1 MNGIKQK
8 NSDLDNSLEKVS
20 TLTSVDEPKAILEL
34 NESAKQLQIAKEEYN
49 DKVLNSSS
57 DDIAEARITR
67 PYETEFLQTVI
78 GNYAKDKGINLRY
91 ELRQASSGIQG
102 EYDMYFTITGSY
114 VSISEFVSAIEKDSS
129 LNFRIDNFKL
139 LPSTGDTE
147 TLQAT
152 FNVKALNVKIDGVN
166 RTSNGNTNTNTVNNN
181 LDNTNTMNTN
191 TAQ

>member
-8 NSDLDNSLEKVS
+8 NSDLDTSLEQVS
-20 TLTSVDEPKAILEL
+20 ILTSVDEPKAILEL
-34 NESAKQLQIAKEEYN
+34 NESAKQLEITKEEYN

-91 ELRQASSGIQG
+91 ELRQASSGISG

-114 VSISEFVSAIEKDSS
+114 VSISEFVAAIENDSS
-129 LNFRIDNFKL
+129 LNFRIESFKL
-139 LPSTGDTE
+139 LPTTGDTE

-152 FNVKALNVKIDGVN
+152 FNVKALNVKIDAVN
-166 RTSNGNTNTNTVNNN
+166 RASSSNTSTNTNTVN
-181 LDNTNTMNTN
+181 TN